1 MNATTVYQAKK
12 IITMDDSKPTA
23 THVAVEGD
31 KVVAVGDQQLL
42 DSMPGATLDQRF
54 ADKIIMPGFVEAH
67 SHATEGCMWQYPYIG
82 FFDRTSPDG
91 KLWAGMKSKDAIVN
105 LLREHVAGPEVDRV
119 IAWGY
124 DPIYFADES
133 PLTRKELDKISTTV
147 PILVFHAS
155 FHILV
160 ANSALLNNANLL
172 ESSKISGVVRDEKGQ
187 LTGELQGFAAR
198 NLALATIGW
207 NRYIEMAKDVSLWN
221 FANSAKRAGV
231 TTATDLGNAI
241 IDDAVDS
248 LLAVTQHQEFPL
260 RIVVA
265 LQGTAL
271 SAKDGCARINEIK
284 KLNTDK
290 VRFGI
295 LKLTLD
301 GSIQGFTA
309 RILEPGYHNGH
320 ENGLW
325 YIDPTQLANILEV
338 YNEHGIQVHIHVNG
352 DEAIDTAINSIE
364 EVFAKKYHKDHRW
377 TLQHFQLAHEQ
388 HFKKAQELGLCVNLF
403 SNHIFYWGDIHANIT
418 VGADKANR
426 MDSAALAQRYKVPYS
441 IHSDAPITPLAPLFT
456 AWCAVNRS
464 TASGALLGKEHR
476 VSVDEAL
483 RAITLGAAYTLK
495 LDDEIGSIEKGK
507 NADLAILEA
516 DPYAINPAELK
527 DIPVWGTMLGGVI
540 FKND

>member
-1 MNATTVYQAKK
+1 MKITTVYKAKK
-12 IITMDDSKPTA
+12 IITMDDTNPTA
-23 THVAVEGD
+23 TYFAVADG
-31 KVVAVGDQQLL
+31 KIVAVGNEQLI
-42 DSMPGATLDQRF
+42 DSLPSATIDNSF
-54 ADKIIMPGFVEAH
+54 ANKVIMPGFVEAH

-105 LLREHVAGPEVDRV
+105 LLRDHVADTDVDRV

-124 DPIYFADES
+124 DPVYFADGS
-133 PLTRKELDKISTTV
+133 SLTLVELDKISTTV

-155 FHILV
+155 FHILI
-160 ANSALLNNANLL
+160 ANTALLNSANLL
-172 ESSKISGVVRDEKGQ
+172 ESSKMSGVVRDEKGQ

-221 FANSAKRAGV
+221 FANSARRAGV
-231 TTATDLGNAI
+231 TTATDLGNDI
-241 IDDAVDS
+241 VDEAVDS
-248 LLAVTQHQEFPL
+248 LLAVTQRKEFPL

-271 SAKDGCARINEIK
+271 SAKDGCARLSEIK

-338 YNEHGIQVHIHVNG
+338 YNEQGIQVHIHVNG

-364 EVFAKKYHKDHRW
+364 EVFAKKLNKDHRW
-377 TLQHFQLAHEQ
+377 TLQHFQLAHEK
-388 HFKKAQELGLCVNLF
+388 HFMKAQELGLCVNLF

-418 VGADKANR
+418 VGVDKSNR
-426 MDSAALAQRYKVPYS
+426 MNSAALAQRYNVPYS

-456 AWCAVNRS
+456 AWCAVNRI
-464 TASGALLGKEHR
+464 TASGEVLGKEHR
-476 VSVDEAL
+476 VTVADAM

-495 LDDEIGSIEKGK
+495 LDDEIGSIENGK

-516 DPYAINPAELK
+516 DPYEINPAELK